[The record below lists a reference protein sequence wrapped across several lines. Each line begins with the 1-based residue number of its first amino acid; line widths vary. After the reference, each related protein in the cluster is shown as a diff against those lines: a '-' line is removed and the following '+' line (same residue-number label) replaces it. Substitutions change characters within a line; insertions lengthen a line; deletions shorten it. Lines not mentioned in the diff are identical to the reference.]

1 MRIGRAVFLS
11 LGLAI
16 LSTAPAAAQRCRAPA
31 QAPQIT
37 IEAAPGELSFDHRL
51 DDQALKKLVHK
62 LERNMH
68 LTRGAPLGLT
78 TGPVSARYRTRVQ
91 IRKLQ
96 HGGFCVWPVVVKV
109 TVGFETLTVYLD
121 RKYQKGSCEYEAI
134 LAHEMEHVRHNRDA
148 VTRYL
153 PQLRRQVAQL
163 LRAKPAMQVLGV
175 ERQARDAYLLYIKR
189 RLGPSLRAIAAARDR
204 GNDAID
210 TPESY
215 RTIADKCGNW

>member
-1 MRIGRAVFLS
+1 MRIAKAVILS

-37 IEAAPGELSFDHRL
+37 IEAAPGKLSFDHRL

-68 LTRGAPLGLT
+68 LTQGQPLGLT

-91 IRKLQ
+91 IRKRQ
-96 HGGFCVWPVVVKV
+96 HSGFCVRPVAVEVR
-109 TVGFETLTVYLD
+109 VGFETLTVYLD

-134 LAHEMEHVRHNRDA
+134 LAHEMEHVRRNRDA
-148 VTRYL
+148 VKRYL
-153 PQLRRQVAQL
+153 PQLRRQLAQM
-163 LRAKPAMQVLGV
+163 LRAKPTMQVLGV
-175 ERQARDAYLLYIKR
+175 ERQARDAYLLYIKQ
-189 RLGPSLRAIAAARDR
+189 RLGPSLRAITAARDR
-204 GNDAID
+204 SNDAID

-215 RTIADKCGNW
+215 RAIADKCENW

>member
-1 MRIGRAVFLS
+1 MQIARAVFLS

-37 IEAAPGELSFDHRL
+37 IEAAPGELSFNHRL

-68 LTRGAPLGLT
+68 LTQGQPLGLT

-91 IRKLQ
+91 IRKRQ

-109 TVGFETLTVYLD
+109 RVGFETLTVYLD

-134 LAHEMEHVRHNRDA
+134 LAHEMEHVRRNRDTVA
-148 VTRYL
+148 RYL

-163 LRAKPAMQVLGV
+163 LRAKPAMHVLGV
-175 ERQARDAYLLYIKR
+175 ERQARDAYLLYIRR
-189 RLGPSLRAIAAARDR
+189 RLSPSLRAIAAARDR
-204 GNDAID
+204 SNDAID